1 MSWGCG
7 SIPGEGVLG
16 RQGFRVRECFT
27 PPGSELAAVVTR
39 SHPASL
45 LGTDSKADARTDGEQ
60 ISQTARQTE
69 AAVLIPMRAK
79 LLKSL
84 VGAPG
89 LEPGT
94 R

>member
-39 SHPASL
+39 SHPA
-45 LGTDSKADARTDGEQ
+45 TPRRRTDAEQ
-60 ISQTARQTE
+60 ISQTARQTKKS
-69 AAVLIPMRAK
+69 VLMPMGAK
-79 LLKSL
+79 RLKDL